1 MPFKLSEVNFLAVLV
16 AAIVGFLIGGVWY
29 TA

>member
-1 MPFKLSEVNFLAVLV
+1 MPFKLSEVNLLAVPV